1 MPPCGGLVDSSEIAH
16 QSGCYD
22 LTSTC
27 QIITHDQAEHLSTLG
42 GLVEHTDVPIS
53 SVGAVAVNDGD
64 GKGGCFGLGH
74 VVV

>member
-1 MPPCGGLVDSSEIAH
+1 MDSSEIAH

-27 QIITHDQAEHLSTLG
+27 QIIPNDQAQHLSTISR
-42 GLVEHTDVPIS
+42 LVEHTDVPIS
-53 SVGAVAVNDGD
+53 SVRAVAVNDGD
-64 GKGGCFGLGH
+64 CEGGCFGLGH